1 VVIVMRFGMRSRHRL
16 LHLGAIEVFAFAPS
30 WLRFNRL

>member
-16 LHLGAIEVFAFAPS
+16 LHLGAIEISAYAPS
-30 WLRFNRL
+30 WLRLNRL